1 MGVKSASTIGLDEQG
16 SMVETNECSCEICA
30 RQLDFEIDDFLLR
43 EIAASNAVI
52 FAGAGASTEKKGA
65 APHNL
70 YVELAVR
77 VGLDSEV
84 TPFPD
89 VAQLVSEQPDGRF
102 DLLRAIQER
111 FDYIDRFR
119 DLRLEAAS
127 LYDELAT
134 MPYLNTFVT
143 TNWDRLFEERCH
155 AKPFVNDPDMR
166 FWKLPRRKVLKL
178 HGAID
183 DYSTLVITRQ
193 DYVECEQRLHKSL
206 IGAKLKEILTTN
218 TCIFIG
224 YSLRDDDIKEI
235 FSFSAASLGKFAKT
249 HYFVSPHAPS
259 EPLPAFVNHIRADGT
274 HFLETIKS
282 HMCRSGCFARDEMY
296 ALVEEELDA
305 IISSHL
311 ELYDKYEVFD
321 HPEVMICGAYQDG
334 LIHGYK
340 RILDGRISG
349 VFSDLHEL
357 QGRARAYSAK
367 ILAYRK
373 DKKYIDV
380 AYFRGYQNALLGAV
394 VSCLDSDDGGGFAPR
409 YYHEGVGELT
419 RREYRQE
426 FKRLPAVHKAAFAEC
441 KKVASKIGIKPGI
454 VFEHMPWG

>member
-1 MGVKSASTIGLDEQG
+1 MLMANG
-16 SMVETNECSCEICA
+16 NECPCEIC
-30 RQLDFEIDDFLLR
+30 RRKLDFELDEFLLR
-43 EIAASNAVI
+43 EVSSGGAVI
-52 FAGAGASTEKKGA
+52 FAGAGASTEKRGA
-65 APHNL
+65 APHSL
-70 YVELAVR
+70 YVELAAKLGIR
-77 VGLDSEV
+77 DTSL
-84 TPFPD
+84 PFPD
-89 VAQLVSEQPDGRF
+89 LAQQLAEQPDGRF
-102 DLLRAIQER
+102 NLLRVIQER

-143 TNWDRLFEERCH
+143 TNWDRHFETRCH

-166 FWKLPRRKVLKL
+166 FWGVPRRKVLKL
-178 HGAID
+178 HGTID
-183 DYSTLVITRQ
+183 DYSSLIITRQ
-193 DYVECEQRLHKSL
+193 DYVECEQKLHRSL
-206 IGAKLKEILTTN
+206 VGAKLKEILTTS

-224 YSLRDDDIKEI
+224 YSLRDDDIREI
-235 FSFSAASLGKFAKT
+235 FSFASAALGKFQKT
-249 HYFVSPHAPS
+249 HYFVSPYDPS
-259 EPLPAFVNHIRADGT
+259 EPLPIFVKQVRSDGT
-274 HFLETIKS
+274 HFLKKLKG
-282 HMCRSGCFARDEMY
+282 HMCGSACYAPDDMY
-296 ALVEEELDA
+296 LLVEEELHEVMV
-305 IISSHL
+305 SHL
-311 ELYDKYEVFD
+311 ELYDRYEVSEN
-321 HPEVMICGAYQDG
+321 PEVMICGAYQDG

-394 VSCLDSDDGGGFAPR
+394 FVCNDSCDVGFAPR

-419 RREYRQE
+419 RREYRKE

-441 KKVASKIGIKPGI
+441 KRVASKMGIKPGI